1 MLNGYNLGIRINS
14 HVHHS
19 ISDSLQ
25 IFNNNLKGLHMH
37 VIQTPNA
44 PSAIGPYSQGMVV
57 GDLLFTS
64 GQIALRPDGTL
75 NNGDIAVQTTQV
87 LANLKAVIEAAGA
100 DLSKVVKTTVFLKNL
115 DDFIAMNAIYGEA
128 FGSHTPARS
137 TVQVAKLPRDVLV
150 EIEAIVSLA

>member
-1 MLNGYNLGIRINS
+1 M
-14 HVHHS
+14 
-19 ISDSLQ
+19 
-25 IFNNNLKGLHMH
+25 K

-44 PSAIGPYSQGMVV
+44 PAAIGPYSQAMMV

-64 GQIALRPDGTL
+64 GQIPLRADGTL
-75 NNGDIAVQTTQV
+75 LEGDITAQTTQV

-100 DLSKVVKTTVFLKNL
+100 NLNKVIKTTVFLKNL
-115 DDFIAMNAIYGEA
+115 DDFVAMNKVYGDT

-150 EIEAIVSLA
+150 EIEAIVSLI

>member
-1 MLNGYNLGIRINS
+1 MS
-14 HVHHS
+14 
-19 ISDSLQ
+19 
-25 IFNNNLKGLHMH
+25 FNKKVFHMH

-44 PSAIGPYSQGMVV
+44 PAAIGPYSQAIVV

-64 GQIALRPDGTL
+64 GQIPLRADGSL
-75 NNGDIAVQTTQV
+75 NDGDIIVQTTQV

-115 DDFIAMNAIYGEA
+115 DDFVAMNGVYGEVFA
-128 FGSHTPARS
+128 GHAPARS